1 MGMTMQRLQISLPE
15 WQYRF
20 LQEQASR
27 TGQSIAGL
35 ICNLIEQEARAVQR
49 PMDGIT
55 LLDQINRAKEDLGIK
70 CSKYAGAITVQFVR
84 RAFREHGISASPR
97 DVFIKGVPIE
107 IDLLIPRAGT
117 SPENGILYRPEDV
130 LIALEI
136 KNSGAFGEGAI
147 RRIRKNFMT
156 IQQHNKQIRCFY
168 VTLAERKGYKWAV
181 TEDNLGF
188 PAYTLFWHSGSS
200 KNRRYEPSGDL
211 QRLINDISSEWP

>member
-1 MGMTMQRLQISLPE
+1 MT
-15 WQYRF
+15 
-20 LQEQASR
+20 
-27 TGQSIAGL
+27 SITPCSELTEVA
-35 ICNLIEQEARAVQR
+35 
-49 PMDGIT
+49 MDDIT
-55 LLDQINRAKEDLGIK
+55 LLDQINRAKEDFGIK
-70 CSKYAGAITVQFVR
+70 CSKYAGAITVEFVS
-84 RAFREHGISASPR
+84 RALRGHGISASPR

-117 SPENGILYRPEDV
+117 SPENGILYRPKDV

-136 KNSGAFGEGAI
+136 KNSGAFGEETI

-156 IQQHNKQIRCFY
+156 IQQHNEQIRCFY

-200 KNRRYEPSGDL
+200 KNRKYEPSGDL
-211 QRLINDISSEWP
+211 QGLINDISSVDNRA